1 MSHSLDYYKNL
12 VKQYNKRIDK
22 IRRENRQAQEN
33 ADRLQRAYNEML
45 AIKRYN
51 AVNAV
56 ALSKKIRRKDVV
68 SGFKWRGDSKKKFDN
83 TLERDAYR
91 AAKEFEKSIDRM
103 LDSINNAK
111 RDELNKRRSGS
122 FVLDTVVRSRNRI
135 LTIIQN
141 WTN

>member
-45 AIKRYN
+45 AIKKYN
-51 AVNAV
+51 DVNAV
-56 ALSKKIRRKDVV
+56 ALSKEIRRKDVV
-68 SGFKWRGDSKKKFDN
+68 NGLKWRGESKKKFDN
-83 TLERDAYR
+83 TLEHDAYR
-91 AAKEFEKSIDRM
+91 AAKEFEKSIDRI